1 MINNAIA
8 RRYAKALVQLGSE
21 NNVIERFSE
30 ELRSVE
36 NLIASNAEMRAAFGN
51 PAFTADQKKQIMK
64 ELVSK
69 LSCSELVANFLLL
82 LVDKN
87 RVVFLSQIVQTY
99 EKLADE
105 QSGVIRP
112 VITSAF
118 ALDDVQVDAIK
129 TALEQKTGKKIIPQ
143 VTVDPSLI
151 GGVVTQIGD
160 IAYDSSVKTQLAR
173 IHDILQK
180 G

>member
-21 NNVIERFSE
+21 NGLIERFSQ
-30 ELRSVE
+30 ELKAINGLV
-36 NLIASNAEMRAAFGN
+36 AGNAELRAAFGN
-51 PAFTADQKKQIMK
+51 PAFTAEQKKQIMRD
-64 ELVSK
+64 LIAR
-69 LSCSELVANFLLL
+69 LQTSELVANFVLL

-87 RVVFLSQIVQTY
+87 RVVFLGQIVETY

-112 VITSAF
+112 VITTAF
-118 ALDDVQVDAIK
+118 ALDDAQIASI
-129 TALEQKTGKKIIPQ
+129 TGALEQKTGKKVLPQ
-143 VTVDPSLI
+143 VTVDQSLI
-151 GGVVTQIGD
+151 GGVLTQIGD
-160 IAYDSSVKTQLAR
+160 IAYDSSVKSQLAR
-173 IHDILQK
+173 INDILQK